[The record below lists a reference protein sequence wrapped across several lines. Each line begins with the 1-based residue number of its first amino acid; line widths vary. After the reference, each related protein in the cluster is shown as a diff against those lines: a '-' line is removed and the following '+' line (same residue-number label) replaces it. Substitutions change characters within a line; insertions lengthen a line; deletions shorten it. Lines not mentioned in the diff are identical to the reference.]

1 MTTRATLT
9 LTRACNN
16 ACLFCA
22 QAGLAPLTD
31 DDVAARVDA
40 LAGAGA
46 TELTFLGGE
55 PTLRDDL
62 PALVRRARGAGF
74 QRVGLQ
80 TNAARL
86 ADLAFTGALADAGLT
101 DVHVT
106 VLGAEPAV
114 HDHHTGVDG
123 SLKALLAG
131 VAAARA
137 RGLVVVASTV
147 LTRSNYR
154 VLNALPPLLSSRG
167 VAAWQVTTLLVAGRA
182 VGAMDPLV
190 PRLALALPYA
200 LHALDA
206 AARLGLRAVVSGAPW
221 CLLGPF
227 TARALPSAPRAFAPP
242 CAGCPLR
249 GACPG
254 VDATYLARFGDD
266 ELAAP
271 AGPPR
276 PPAAPDELT
285 RLFTG
290 PGEVSWPQN
299 VTVPP
304 PPAAVRAALPAMGKG
319 LPGAAEVA
327 GPPRKSGEALRGLFP
342 GLFDETKPRE

>member
-22 QAGLAPLTD
+22 QAGLPPLGD
-31 DDVAARVDA
+31 DDVTARLDA
-40 LAGAGA
+40 LAGTGA
-46 TELTFLGGE
+46 TELTFVGGE

-62 PALVRRARGAGF
+62 VALVRRARGAGF
-74 QRVGLQ
+74 RRVGLQ

-86 ADLAFTGALADAGLT
+86 ADAGVAGALADAGLT
-101 DVHVT
+101 DLHVT
-106 VLGAEPAV
+106 LLGAEPAV
-114 HDHHTGVDG
+114 HDHHTGVEG

-137 RGLVVVASTV
+137 RGLAVAATTV

-154 VLNALPPLLSSRG
+154 VLNALPPLLASRG

-182 VGAMDPLV
+182 VAAMDPLV

-206 AARLGLRAVVSGAPW
+206 ATRLGVRAVVSGAPW

-227 TARALPSAPRAFAPP
+227 TARALPSPPRTFAPP
-242 CAGCPLR
+242 CDVCALR
-249 GACPG
+249 GTCPG
-254 VDATYLARFGDD
+254 LDATYLARFGDD
-266 ELAAP
+266 ELS
-271 AGPPR
+271 
-276 PPAAPDELT
+276 PPAAPPRAAASPDELT

-290 PGEVSWPQN
+290 PGEVSWPTD
-299 VTVPP
+299 VKVPP

-319 LPGAAEVA
+319 VPGAAEVA